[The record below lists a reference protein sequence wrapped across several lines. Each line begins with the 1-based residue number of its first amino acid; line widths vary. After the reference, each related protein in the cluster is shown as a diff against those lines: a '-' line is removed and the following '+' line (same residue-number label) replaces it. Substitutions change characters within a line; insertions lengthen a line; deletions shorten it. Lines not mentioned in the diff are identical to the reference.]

1 MKKQL
6 AVTILLL
13 SMPLFYVSCVSSLL
27 KESPPTFSQE
37 IKYNEP
43 AAPFARM
50 NTSVFP
56 SWKNSK
62 TGNVISI
69 ISDCDPGSSLS
80 LSNLHLI
87 LEDSLTQV
95 LVLKEE
101 STTLHDRPAY
111 FKNITAQL
119 DGHAIEVTSIS
130 FKRKNCGYVS
140 SLSGKKDGLGQDKT
154 VFDTFNKGLSFE

>member
-6 AVTILLL
+6 VVTILLL

-27 KESPPTFSQE
+27 KESPPTFSKE
-37 IKYNEP
+37 IKYIEP
-43 AAPFARM
+43 PAPFARM

-56 SWKNSK
+56 SWRNPK

-69 ISDCDPGSSLS
+69 ISDCDANSSLT

-95 LVLKEE
+95 QVIKEE
-101 STTLHDRPAY
+101 STALQDRPAY
-111 FKNITAQL
+111 FKNITARL
-119 DGHAIEVTSIS
+119 DGHDIEVTSIS
-130 FKRKNCGYVS
+130 FKRKSCGYVS
-140 SLSGKKDGLGQDKT
+140 SLSGKKDGLTQDQNI
-154 VFDTFNKGLSFE
+154 FGDFNRGLSFE